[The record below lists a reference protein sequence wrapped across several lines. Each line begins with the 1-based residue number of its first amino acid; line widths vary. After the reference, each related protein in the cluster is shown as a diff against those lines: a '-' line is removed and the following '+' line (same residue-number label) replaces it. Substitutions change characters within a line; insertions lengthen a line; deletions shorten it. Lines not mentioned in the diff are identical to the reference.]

1 MCKYPDDEPNER
13 CKEGG
18 GVEVVSRKVP
28 SQVNNKIYTVNLY
41 INNIDSHISMNYQND
56 QFQAD
61 KDAIVQKHNE
71 LRARVANGEETL
83 GQPAGTGQPKASNMR
98 QLVWN
103 DELAEVAQRYYTLLL
118 KTMK

>member
-1 MCKYPDDEPNER
+1 
-13 CKEGG
+13 
-18 GVEVVSRKVP
+18 
-28 SQVNNKIYTVNLY
+28 
-41 INNIDSHISMNYQND
+41 MNYQND

-83 GQPAGTGQPKASNMR
+83 GQPAGTGQPTASNMR

-103 DELAEVAQRYYTLLL
+103 DELAAVAQRYYTLLL
-118 KTMK
+118 KTEMGYYFYIFQNIQQMAVI

>member
-1 MCKYPDDEPNER
+1 MCKYPDDKPNER

-18 GVEVVSRKVP
+18 KVEIISRKIP
-28 SQVNNKIYTVNLY
+28 SQVNNKKY
-41 INNIDSHISMNYQND
+41 ISKRKSCIDSHISIIYQND

-71 LRARVANGEETL
+71 LRAKVANGEEKL

-103 DELAEVAQRYYTLLL
+103 DELAEVAQRQCNTLLIHTSL
-118 KTMK
+118 

>member
-1 MCKYPDDEPNER
+1 M
-13 CKEGG
+13 
-18 GVEVVSRKVP
+18 
-28 SQVNNKIYTVNLY
+28 I
-41 INNIDSHISMNYQND
+41 YQND

-118 KTMK
+118 KTMNRNGILIFRACSKCL

>member
-1 MCKYPDDEPNER
+1 
-13 CKEGG
+13 
-18 GVEVVSRKVP
+18 
-28 SQVNNKIYTVNLY
+28 
-41 INNIDSHISMNYQND
+41 MNYQND

-83 GQPAGTGQPKASNMR
+83 GQPAGTGQPSASNMR

-103 DELAEVAQRYYTLLL
+103 DELAAVAQRYYTLLL
-118 KTMK
+118 KTMEWDIISIYKKPLVFRTSSKWL